1 MRAPL
6 SHWLRLLWNIA
17 PPLHLNSEIPFI
29 AAGAIHLPP
38 QTHWRHHAAAA
49 AHAAAHL
56 VYSPR
61 NFNGDGLGP
70 IARALAGLLE
80 DARVEALAMR
90 ELPGLARLWRPLHTA
105 SVTTGENFET
115 LLQRLARTLAEPAY
129 DDPHPWVRKG
139 RALFYGGAQDE
150 YPALRNADDVR
161 AAAMRLGHDIG
172 QMRMQFNAKTYRVA
186 PPYRDDHRW
195 MWAADLMT
203 VAPPP
208 PVSSA
213 GDRRDDDPALAP
225 DHPVARYPEW
235 DRLIA
240 RLRPDWCSVIEQD
253 ASALHRYSA
262 AFDHDE
268 TVRNTALR
276 LRRVLR
282 AMTHRRAAKWRSDEG
297 EVFDP
302 GALVERQ
309 VARHRRHAPDPRV
322 YRVAEERRARPAVC
336 LLIDQSA
343 STADAHGAEGLS
355 ALQTAALAAA
365 AMANALQTAGIDCS
379 IAGFSSNG
387 RHAVRL
393 QTVKSLHAPVD
404 ADMMLRLQ
412 ALRPGGS
419 TRLGAA
425 LRHATRSLVQ
435 QGSGPRWL
443 ILLSDGEA
451 YDIDVHDPRYLLEDA
466 RHAVN
471 AAARRGVR
479 AVCLALAPDLSRD
492 AQRIF
497 GRSGVQVLRKMQ
509 DMSRALSRL
518 LG

>member
-1 MRAPL
+1 
-6 SHWLRLLWNIA
+6 
-17 PPLHLNSEIPFI
+17 
-29 AAGAIHLPP
+29 
-38 QTHWRHHAAAA
+38 
-49 AHAAAHL
+49 
-56 VYSPR
+56 
-61 NFNGDGLGP
+61 
-70 IARALAGLLE
+70 
-80 DARVEALAMR
+80 
-90 ELPGLARLWRPLHTA
+90 
-105 SVTTGENFET
+105 
-115 LLQRLARTLAEPAY
+115 
-129 DDPHPWVRKG
+129 
-139 RALFYGGAQDE
+139 
-150 YPALRNADDVR
+150 
-161 AAAMRLGHDIG
+161 
-172 QMRMQFNAKTYRVA
+172 
-186 PPYRDDHRW
+186 
-195 MWAADLMT
+195 
-203 VAPPP
+203 
-208 PVSSA
+208 
-213 GDRRDDDPALAP
+213 
-225 DHPVARYPEW
+225 
-235 DRLIA
+235 
-240 RLRPDWCSVIEQD
+240 
-253 ASALHRYSA
+253 
-262 AFDHDE
+262 
-268 TVRNTALR
+268 
-276 LRRVLR
+276 
-282 AMTHRRAAKWRSDEG
+282 MTHRRAAKWRSDEG

-497 GRSGVQVLRKMQ
+497 GRSGVQVLRNIQ